1 MEPQQW
7 FARPYDILI
16 VEDDPTLRHLVA
28 ESLESDGYRVVG
40 ARDGADALQV
50 LDRVIPWL
58 ILLDIRMPV
67 MKGEAFAHEVRR
79 RRVDTKIVVMT
90 AGLDAER
97 LAAEAGADD
106 YLAKPFQMA
115 QLFACVKR
123 HRPEEW
129 AAS

>member
-1 MEPQQW
+1 VPS
-7 FARPYDILI
+7 ATSYDILV
-16 VEDDPTLRHLVA
+16 VEDDPTLRLLIA
-28 ESLESDGYRVVG
+28 EALGAAGYRIVG

-67 MKGEAFAHEVRR
+67 MKGEVFAQEVRR
-79 RRVDTKIVVMT
+79 RQFDTKIVIMT

-106 YLAKPFQMA
+106 FLPKPFQMA
-115 QLFACVKR
+115 QLFACVER
-123 HRPEEW
+123 YRPTQW
-129 AAS
+129 AAAS